1 MATLRQSRRVV
12 RRHAIAN
19 ADQAR
24 IAFPYPG
31 PGGRRCELPLID
43 ISISGLSFRYRD
55 EIPRLET
62 GAALSQVTVRFGNC
76 EIEGDLLVMHVTQH
90 APGETVCGALF
101 YPAKDAD
108 LLKLKSVIAGI
119 EAVSRD

>member
-19 ADQAR
+19 AEQAR
-24 IAFPYPG
+24 IVFHYPG

-62 GAALSQVTVRFGNC
+62 GTALAAVTVRFGSC
-76 EIEGDLLVMHVTQH
+76 EIEGDLLVMHVTPH
-90 APGETVCGALF
+90 APGETLCGALF

-119 EAVSRD
+119 EAVTRD